1 MDPDEVELE
10 PASIHN
16 HDRLTDDNPRSPGG
30 GGDGSWAC
38 RLLRCG
44 CDFARKAALAGA
56 AMTAAPVVL
65 PPLVVLSAAGVA
77 LSVPF
82 AAYLASLAATD
93 YLTRALLRA
102 CQPPSQPYH
111 HRRQEFDGGVEQ
123 EFLDASEAYFR
134 DAPPFGNF
142 SAETARGGE
151 DERGTPLLLPRHPGF
166 PEASSAA
173 NAGGKAVEGEY
184 SARESGQISY
194 TSTRGDDTEEAL
206 SGDFAVSTSA
216 KNEDSQVRK
225 LGQGEFSV
233 PDPGQQPFQSEN
245 WSEKEGDVYSK
256 YKEEEDGR
264 STEENKA
271 TKEKL
276 SQGFS
281 SPESRVPASG
291 DKDSVVQEKGE
302 GEFSAQNSGQYS
314 LLSSLGNENEQG
326 MAMEEK
332 GYAEEMPPRDFAASE
347 SPTPLFYGEEKD
359 SDTSLL
365 LPQDHG
371 VSEARVP
378 AFADEVRG
386 EFSSVQESGL
396 ESYTSNRGEETEK
409 NSPMRKS
416 ESTGKEVLPGGIGLS
431 ASAKPLFSD
440 EDNLVQ
446 EKREGG
452 ISVNNSGQQ
461 SFQSK
466 NWNKEEE
473 EDGRS
478 TEENKSA
485 KETPSQGVNF
495 PETPAPT
502 PGDDGNVVQEM
513 GGAFFVQNSGQKS
526 FQSKNWN
533 EKEEDG
539 GKTREENKSNE
550 ETLSQGFYFPEQPV
564 PTPGG
569 DDDNV
574 VQEKGGVFFV
584 QNSGQQSKNE
594 KEEEYNEKEEEY
606 GNTREENKSNEET
619 LSQGFYFPEL
629 CVPASSDKDNTVQ
642 EKGEVELSA
651 QNLGQHSILSS
662 TGDENREGMKMEEN
676 KPTEVMP
683 LRDFVV
689 SESSVPVLHGEDDPV
704 QSKEG
709 FDVAVQELLKEANSN
724 TDLVMAEAA
733 DVQVEIIAI
742 AAPASEVLPPGN
754 LATRE
759 ESVDVQV
766 EIISVAAPE
775 SEMLPPSNLVARE
788 SPPNVATKKMVS
800 EGFYFPASGVP
811 ASGGGD
817 NVVQKK
823 GGGELSVQSS
833 GQQSFQSKNWNEKE
847 EDDGRT
853 TEENKSTE
861 ETVSQGFY
869 FPESHVLASGDKG
882 SVVRQKGEGE
892 FSAQNLAPYSLP
904 LNTKDEKEKDITM
917 EEKKPTED
925 MPPRDFIVSES
936 SVSVFRGEDD
946 VVQSKE
952 GFEVTV
958 QGVVEEADSNTDLDM
973 GEVDNVQ
980 VEIIAIA
987 APESEALPSC
997 RMDLVTG
1004 EIVDVYAG
1012 IAAAVEPETESE
1024 VLHPSNLTTSESSAD
1039 PETREIVDVQVD
1051 IVDAVVPESEVLPL
1065 SSLAALE
1072 SQAIA
1077 ETAHVGEVKNEKS
1090 MAIEEKNS
1098 TEDMPPRGSFV
1109 SESSVPVLGGEDDVA
1124 QSKEGFEVAVQELM
1138 EEANSNT
1145 DLVKGEVVDVQ
1156 VEIIGIAAPESEV
1169 LPPGN
1174 FAAHDS
1180 PADPVAG
1187 EIVRVQ
1193 VDIVAAA
1200 ATGGEAGYTE
1210 EELREQLD
1218 ALRTITGYG
1227 AVPSPTLE
1235 GELAGLYIFVGV
1247 EPSVGSSDTSD
1258 HLMELNA
1265 KLRFL
1270 KSIIGID

>member
-10 PASIHN
+10 LEPAGVHN
-16 HDRLTDDNPRSPGG
+16 HDLLTHNNRRAPGG
-30 GGDGSWAC
+30 GGGNGSWAC
-38 RLLRCG
+38 HLLRHG
-44 CDFARKAALAGA
+44 CVLARKAALAGA
-56 AMTAAPVVL
+56 AATAAPVVV
-65 PPLVVLSAAGVA
+65 PPLIVLSAAGVA

-102 CQPPSQPYH
+102 CQPPAQPYRH
-111 HRRQEFDGGVEQ
+111 RQEYDDGLEQ
-123 EFLDASEAYFR
+123 EFLDAYGYGQEA
-134 DAPPFGNF
+134 PVFGHF
-142 SAETARGGE
+142 SAETEQDEE
-151 DERGTPLLLPRHPGF
+151 DESDAPLLLPRHPGF
-166 PEASSAA
+166 SEASSAA
-173 NAGGKAVEGEY
+173 DAGEKEVGGEF

-194 TSTRGDDTEEAL
+194 TSTRGDDTEEGKEAL
-206 SGDFAVSTSA
+206 SGDFAVSASA
-216 KNEDSQVRK
+216 KNEDSQVQK

-245 WSEKEGDVYSK
+245 WSEEQGDVYSK
-256 YKEEEDGR
+256 YKEDDGR
-264 STEENKA
+264 TTEENKT
-271 TKEKL
+271 TKETL
-276 SQGFS
+276 SQGFAF
-281 SPESRVPASG
+281 PESRVPASG
-291 DKDSVVQEKGE
+291 DKDGVVQEKGE

-326 MAMEEK
+326 MPMEGK
-332 GYAEEMPPRDFAASE
+332 RSAEEMPPRNFVASE
-347 SPTPLFYGEEKD
+347 SPAPLIHGEEKQR
-359 SDTSLL
+359 DTSLL
-365 LPQDHG
+365 LPRDHG
-371 VSEARVP
+371 VSEALVP
-378 AFADEVRG
+378 ALADEVAG

-396 ESYTSNRGEETEK
+396 ESYTSDRGEETEE
-409 NSPMRKS
+409 NTTMRKS

-440 EDNLVQ
+440 KDNLVQ

-452 ISVNNSGQQ
+452 FSVQNSGQQ
-461 SFQSK
+461 SFESK

-473 EDGRS
+473 EDGQS
-478 TEENKSA
+478 TEENKST

-495 PETPAPT
+495 PEPPAPT
-502 PGDDGNVVQEM
+502 PGGDDGNVVQEK
-513 GGAFFVQNSGQKS
+513 GGVFFVQNSGQQL
-526 FQSKNWN
+526 FQSNN
-533 EKEEDG
+533 EKEEND

-564 PTPGG
+564 PTLGG
-569 DDDNV
+569 GDDNV

-584 QNSGQQSKNE
+584 QNSGQQSK
-594 KEEEYNEKEEEY
+594 NEKEEEY

-642 EKGEVELSA
+642 EKGEVESSA
-651 QNLGQHSILSS
+651 QNLGQHSLLSS
-662 TGDENREGMKMEEN
+662 TGHKNEEGITMEED
-676 KPTEVMP
+676 KSTEVMP

-689 SESSVPVLHGEDDPV
+689 SESSVPVLHGEDDAV

-709 FDVAVQELLKEANSN
+709 FDVAVQELLEEANS
-724 TDLVMAEAA
+724 T
-733 DVQVEIIAI
+733 
-742 AAPASEVLPPGN
+742 APASEVLPPSN

-759 ESVDVQV
+759 SPVDHVTGEVDDVDVGIAAAEEPESEVLHPTSESPAYPVTRESVDVQV

-775 SEMLPPSNLVARE
+775 SEVLPPSNLVARE

-800 EGFYFPASGVP
+800 KGFYFP

-823 GGGELSVQSS
+823 GEGELSVQSS

-861 ETVSQGFY
+861 ETVSQGLY
-869 FPESHVLASGDKG
+869 FPESHVPASGEKG
-882 SVVRQKGEGE
+882 NVVRQKGEGE
-892 FSAQNLAPYSLP
+892 FSAHNLAPYSLP

-925 MPPRDFIVSES
+925 MPPRDFTVSES

-1024 VLHPSNLTTSESSAD
+1024 VQHPSNLTTSESSAD

-1051 IVDAVVPESEVLPL
+1051 IVDAAVPESEVLPL

-1124 QSKEGFEVAVQELM
+1124 QSKDGFEVAVQELM

-1156 VEIIGIAAPESEV
+1156 VETEHVGEIIGITVVEDIVRDFDDVNKGVS
-1169 LPPGN
+1169 
-1174 FAAHDS
+1174 FI
-1180 PADPVAG
+1180 PVASVHDG
-1187 EIVRVQ
+1187 EDVMSSGSTPYLSTVGEEMSDQ
-1193 VDIVAAA
+1193 PNQSTGVGYAVKNEAFGSTVAA
-1200 ATGGEAGYTE
+1200 GGEVS
-1210 EELREQLD
+1210 R
-1218 ALRTITGYG
+1218 
-1227 AVPSPTLE
+1227 
-1235 GELAGLYIFVGV
+1235 
-1247 EPSVGSSDTSD
+1247 
-1258 HLMELNA
+1258 
-1265 KLRFL
+1265 
-1270 KSIIGID
+1270 

>member
-10 PASIHN
+10 PAGVHN
-16 HDRLTDDNPRSPGG
+16 HDRLTHNPQAPGG
-30 GGDGSWAC
+30 GGNGSWAC

-56 AMTAAPVVL
+56 AATAAPVVV
-65 PPLVVLSAAGVA
+65 PPLIVLSAAGVA

-102 CQPPSQPYH
+102 CRPPSRPYH
-111 HRRQEFDGGVEQ
+111 YHRQEFDDGVEQ
-123 EFLDASEAYFR
+123 EFGRGPPAFGHLGTEAEQR
-134 DAPPFGNF
+134 QR
-142 SAETARGGE
+142 EE
-151 DERGTPLLLPRHPGF
+151 DEFDTALLLLLPRDHGVS
-166 PEASSAA
+166 EALAPAFADDGVDEEEGKTSAQ
-173 NAGGKAVEGEY
+173 
-184 SARESGQISY
+184 ESGRDSC
-194 TSTRGDDTEEAL
+194 TASRGQGTEEHTPMERKEVL
-206 SGDFAVSTSA
+206 PMGFGVSASA
-216 KNEDSQVRK
+216 NPLFSDDYSQPQVQEM
-225 LGQGEFSV
+225 GQGEFSV
-233 PDPGQQPFQSEN
+233 PDPVQQPFRSEN

-256 YKEEEDGR
+256 YYKEEDGR

-276 SQGFS
+276 SQGFGF
-281 SPESRVPASG
+281 PESSG
-291 DKDSVVQEKGE
+291 DKDNEDQEKGE

-314 LLSSLGNENEQG
+314 LLLNPGNENEQS
-326 MAMEEK
+326 MAVEEK
-332 GYAEEMPPRDFAASE
+332 KSAEDMPLRGFVASE
-347 SPTPLFYGEEKD
+347 SPAPLFHDEEKET
-359 SDTSLL
+359 DTSLL
-365 LPQDHG
+365 LPRDHDA
-371 VSEARVP
+371 SEAPVP
-378 AFADEVRG
+378 AFSDEVGG

-396 ESYTSNRGEETEK
+396 KSYTSDRGEEAEEHT
-409 NSPMRKS
+409 PMRGS
-416 ESTGKEVLPGGIGLS
+416 ESTGKEVLPHSIGVS
-431 ASAKPLFSD
+431 ASAKPLFLD

-452 ISVNNSGQQ
+452 FSVHNSGQQ
-461 SFQSK
+461 SYQSE
-466 NWNKEEE
+466 NRNKEEE
-473 EDGRS
+473 EDGKS
-478 TEENKSA
+478 TEENKSI
-485 KETPSQGVNF
+485 KETLSQGFNF
-495 PETPAPT
+495 PEPPV
-502 PGDDGNVVQEM
+502 PSPRGDDNNVVQEK
-513 GGAFFVQNSGQKS
+513 GGVFFVQNSGQKS

-533 EKEEDG
+533 EKEDG

-574 VQEKGGVFFV
+574 VQEKG
-584 QNSGQQSKNE
+584 E
-594 KEEEYNEKEEEY
+594 
-606 GNTREENKSNEET
+606 
-619 LSQGFYFPEL
+619 
-629 CVPASSDKDNTVQ
+629 
-642 EKGEVELSA
+642 
-651 QNLGQHSILSS
+651 
-662 TGDENREGMKMEEN
+662 
-676 KPTEVMP
+676 
-683 LRDFVV
+683 
-689 SESSVPVLHGEDDPV
+689 
-704 QSKEG
+704 
-709 FDVAVQELLKEANSN
+709 
-724 TDLVMAEAA
+724 
-733 DVQVEIIAI
+733 
-742 AAPASEVLPPGN
+742 
-754 LATRE
+754 
-759 ESVDVQV
+759 
-766 EIISVAAPE
+766 
-775 SEMLPPSNLVARE
+775 
-788 SPPNVATKKMVS
+788 
-800 EGFYFPASGVP
+800 
-811 ASGGGD
+811 
-817 NVVQKK
+817 
-823 GGGELSVQSS
+823 GELSVQSS
-833 GQQSFQSKNWNEKE
+833 GQQSFQSKNWNDKE

-861 ETVSQGFY
+861 ETVSQGLY
-869 FPESHVLASGDKG
+869 FPESHVPASGDKG
-882 SVVRQKGEGE
+882 NVVRQKGEGE

-925 MPPRDFIVSES
+925 MPPRDFTVSES
-936 SVSVFRGEDD
+936 SVSVLHGEDD

-1051 IVDAVVPESEVLPL
+1051 IVDAAVPLSEVLPL

-1077 ETAHVGEVKNEKS
+1077 ETAHVGEVQNEKS

-1098 TEDMPPRGSFV
+1098 IEDMPPRGSFV
-1109 SESSVPVLGGEDDVA
+1109 SESSVPMLGGEDDVA

-1169 LPPGN
+1169 LSPGN

-1193 VDIVAAA
+1193 VDIAAAA
-1200 ATGGEAGYTE
+1200 ATGSEMLHPSDLATSDTPADSVTGEIVNVQVDAAAAAAHGSEVLPLSSLAACESQAVAETEHVGEIIGITVVEDIVRDFDDVNKGVSFIPVASVHDGEDVMSSGSTPYLSTVEEEMSDQPNQSTGAGYAVKNEAFGSRVAAGGEAGYTE

-1247 EPSVGSSDTSD
+1247 EPSVGSSDTLD